1 MPILE
6 IGGFKGT
13 LVILEHPAAMYRLSP
28 ALEMYRMR
36 DSRFNDFAT
45 YLSLQT
51 FVPVFNE
58 NFEKALQSGMPIITM
73 PYTPLMAKVLQA
85 CLDKYFSGSMDNWL
99 CVSFFNNDNDTAKI
113 ILSGGESPL
122 EYKAEL
128 LKELPDY
135 PFIKKIEIPYDYLIT
150 YPSLYQLIEDSL

>member
-6 IGGFKGT
+6 IGGFSGT

-45 YLSLQT
+45 CLDPKT
-51 FVPVFNE
+51 FVPVFNV

-73 PYTPLMAKVLQA
+73 PYTPIMAKVLQV
-85 CLDKYFSGSMDNWL
+85 CLHKYFGDSLETWL

-113 ILSGGESPL
+113 TFANDESPL
-122 EYKAEL
+122 EYKAVL
-128 LKELPDY
+128 LDSLLTF

-150 YPSLYQLIEDSL
+150 YPSLYQLIEDIL

>member
-6 IGGFKGT
+6 IGGFRGT
-13 LVILEHPAAMYRLSP
+13 LVILEHPAALYHLSP

-58 NFEKALQSGMPIITM
+58 NFEKALQSGEPIITM
-73 PYTPLMAKVLQA
+73 PYTPLMAKVLQV
-85 CLDKYFSGSMDNWL
+85 CLQKYYSGFLDSWL
-99 CVSFFNNDNDTAKI
+99 CVSFFNNDDDTAKI
-113 ILSGGESPL
+113 TLFNGEKPL

-128 LKELPDY
+128 LKELLDY

-150 YPSLYQLIEDSL
+150 YPSLYQLIENIL